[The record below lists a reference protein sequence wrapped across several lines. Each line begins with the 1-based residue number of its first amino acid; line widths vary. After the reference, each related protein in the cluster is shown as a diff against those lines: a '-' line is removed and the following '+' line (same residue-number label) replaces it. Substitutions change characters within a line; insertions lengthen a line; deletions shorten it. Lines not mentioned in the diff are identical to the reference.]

1 MGKLDDP
8 KLEGKL
14 LLLAGDF
21 AITLLLTAGTAL
33 SVLSGYRLDT
43 DGGAAIVFCAAASAA
58 SAVLHSLSRPWWS
71 LGAAAAIAAVFWR
84 MWEEILPILQW
95 IGQAHR
101 LPDRSEERRVG
112 KEC

>member
-43 DGGAAIVFCAAASAA
+43 DG
-58 SAVLHSLSRPWWS
+58 
-71 LGAAAAIAAVFWR
+71 
-84 MWEEILPILQW
+84 
-95 IGQAHR
+95 
-101 LPDRSEERRVG
+101 RSEEHTSNSSHLQESRLTG
-112 KEC
+112 YGC

>member
-33 SVLSGYRLDT
+33 SVLSG
-43 DGGAAIVFCAAASAA
+43 
-58 SAVLHSLSRPWWS
+58 
-71 LGAAAAIAAVFWR
+71 
-84 MWEEILPILQW
+84 
-95 IGQAHR
+95 
-101 LPDRSEERRVG
+101 
-112 KEC
+112 